1 MWGKKKKN
9 KNTLFSDFLE
19 MSRQK
24 EVGEK
29 TL

>member
-1 MWGKKKKN
+1 MWGKKKK
-9 KNTLFSDFLE
+9 KTTLFSDFLG